1 MPPKV
6 DPRDAR
12 KEETKRADPKVAN
25 SSSSTGKVSE
35 LKSEIKSEVKHLGE
49 VAETKLHDLGE
60 KAKNLGRRVEGR
72 VE

>member
-35 LKSEIKSEVKHLGE
+35 LKSEVKHLGE